1 MYHRDGHIVNYVN
14 ATQFAAQM
22 FGGLENLITLS
33 LSLSQVLT
41 YSSSHII
48 KIRGHPRVNIRFFL
62 LSGKGS
68 QLVFCL
74 HATATGNNEPTDIF
88 FINNLNL

>member
-1 MYHRDGHIVNYVN
+1 MADFLGHYNNFV
-14 ATQFAAQM
+14 T
-22 FGGLENLITLS
+22 LSLS

>member
-22 FGGLENLITLS
+22 FGGLENLIT
-33 LSLSQVLT
+33 LSQVLT